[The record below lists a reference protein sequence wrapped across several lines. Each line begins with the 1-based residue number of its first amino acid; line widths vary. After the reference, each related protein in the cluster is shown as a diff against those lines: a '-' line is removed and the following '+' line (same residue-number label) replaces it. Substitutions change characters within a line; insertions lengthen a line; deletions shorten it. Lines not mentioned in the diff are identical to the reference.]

1 MGINLGKE
9 IPGKPGRR
17 LITVCDGFDMYKEVL
32 VSERRMRE
40 LEAAWAPD
48 MSKIIGDGH
57 EFSGVPGAVR
67 DANEALSF
75 VIGQTTYTEAKVRER
90 LYLPM
95 QYRDL
100 MTTTSEAGEWAD
112 AIRYEKEDG
121 VGEAD
126 WGSDRGDDFPYVDVQ
141 YDDVSRTVKH
151 GRIGYFFTLQELR
164 QTAYLRRPL
173 NERRLVKAQQAAERA
188 LNKAA
193 LFGIKGTNL
202 PGILNQS
209 NCPQIA
215 VGGTNGT
222 TLKGN
227 WDAGTAE
234 DILFDLNFGLN
245 YVFTAMG
252 FNYVATDIGI
262 PVQAWNRMVST
273 ARTAYSDKTIV
284 TFLLENNISKA
295 TMKVDVNIRPIWGLD
310 TAGAATTGGAV
321 GGSNSRALFWVK
333 NEDMAVFHVPMPLRF
348 QAPQL
353 VNLRVNVPGEQ
364 RCGGYELRYEK
375 SMLYMDK
382 VLGTAG
388 AAH

>member
-1 MGINLGKE
+1 MEFNIGKE

-17 LITVCDGFDMYKEVL
+17 LISVADGMDLFKEVL
-32 VSERRMRE
+32 VSEQRLRE
-40 LEAAWAPD
+40 LHAAWAPD
-48 MSKIIGDGH
+48 MAKIIGDGH
-57 EFSGVPGAVR
+57 EYARVPGAAR

-95 QYRDL
+95 QYRQL
-100 MTTTSEAGEWAD
+100 MTVTGEAGEWAD
-112 AIRYEKEDG
+112 NIRFEKEDG

-126 WGSDRGDDFPYVDVQ
+126 WGSDKGDDFPYVDVQ
-141 YDDVSRTVKH
+141 YDDENHSVAH
-151 GRIGYFFTLQELR
+151 GRIGYFYTLQELR

-173 NERRLVKAQQAAERA
+173 NERRLVKATQAAERA

-193 LFGIKGTNL
+193 LFGIASKNIKGF
-202 PGILNQS
+202 LNQS
-209 NCPQIA
+209 TCPQIA
-215 VGGTNGT
+215 VGSTNGT
-222 TLKGN
+222 SLTGN
-227 WDAGTAE
+227 WDAATA
-234 DILFDLNFGLN
+234 DTILYDLNFGLN

-252 FNYVATDIGI
+252 FNYVATDIGV
-262 PVQAWNRMVST
+262 PVQAWNRIVST
-273 ARTAYSDKTIV
+273 ARSTYSDTTIF
-284 TFLLENNISKA
+284 TFLVKNNISQA
-295 TMKVDVNIRPIWGLD
+295 TMEVNVRIRPIWGLD

-321 GGSNSRALFWVK
+321 SGSNSRAVFWVN

-364 RCGGYELRYEK
+364 RCGGYELRYPK

-382 VLGTAG
+382 VLGTG
-388 AAH
+388 GSAH